1 MHARLAVSAGA
12 HYILPMPA
20 SCPIC
25 AKPSAN
31 ATSPFCS
38 TRCRQVDLNRWFTG
52 GYAVPAVE
60 LDDVD
65 EEALERGSDAEH

>member
-1 MHARLAVSAGA
+1 
-12 HYILPMPA
+12 MP
-20 SCPIC
+20 STCPIC
-25 AKPSAN
+25 SKPSAKD
-31 ATSPFCS
+31 TSPFCS

-65 EEALERGSDAEH
+65 EEALERGSDTEH